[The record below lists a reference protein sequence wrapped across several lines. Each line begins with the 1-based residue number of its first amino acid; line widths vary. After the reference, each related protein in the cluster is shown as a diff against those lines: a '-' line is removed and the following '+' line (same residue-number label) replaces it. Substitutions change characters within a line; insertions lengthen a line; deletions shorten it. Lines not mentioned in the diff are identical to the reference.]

1 MSSEFAKHR
10 NDYFLL
16 HFVVFL
22 YGLTGILGKL
32 ISLSAE
38 SLVWVRLLIAVAALG
53 ADSLITRKTIPGP
66 GKNRVL
72 IFITGALIAGHWIF
86 FYRSIKDAG
95 VSIAVICLA
104 ASTFFTAIAE
114 PLFFKRKIRV
124 FELLIGAAVILALYL
139 MFMNELQ
146 LRSKL
151 PWNGIAEGILSAFLA
166 AIFPV
171 LNGKMM
177 QNGEDPLKL
186 SFWELFSGLACLSL
200 ALPIL
205 GISLPNLCGISA
217 MDYVYLVILAL
228 LCTAFTFKANLRV
241 MKNISPYTVVL
252 SINLEPVYS
261 ILIAWFVFRDEQM
274 SIGFYAGTG
283 LIISLLVMNA
293 RLRKKRYPAS

>member
-1 MSSEFAKHR
+1 MSSGFTKYR
-10 NDYFLL
+10 NDYLLL
-16 HFVVFL
+16 HFVVLL

-32 ISLSAE
+32 ISISAE
-38 SLVWVRLLIAVAALG
+38 SLVWIRLLIAVAALG
-53 ADSLITRKTIPGP
+53 ADSLFTRKTIHGP
-66 GKNRVL
+66 GKNAAL
-72 IFITGALIAGHWIF
+72 IFITGAIIAGHWIF

-114 PLFFKRKIRV
+114 PLFFKRRIRV
-124 FELLIGAAVILALYL
+124 FELLIGASVILALYM

-146 LRSKL
+146 LRNNL
-151 PWNGIAEGILSAFLA
+151 PWTGIGEGVLSAFLA

-177 QNGEDPLKL
+177 QHGEDPLTL
-186 SFWELFSGLACLSL
+186 SFWELLSGLACLSI
-200 ALPIL
+200 ALPAM
-205 GISLPNLCGISA
+205 GIALPNLTIISA
-217 MDYVYLVILAL
+217 TDYVYLTILAL

-274 SIGFYAGTG
+274 SIGFYAGTA
-283 LIISLLVMNA
+283 LIISLLFMNA
-293 RLRKKRYPAS
+293 WLRKKLFPVS